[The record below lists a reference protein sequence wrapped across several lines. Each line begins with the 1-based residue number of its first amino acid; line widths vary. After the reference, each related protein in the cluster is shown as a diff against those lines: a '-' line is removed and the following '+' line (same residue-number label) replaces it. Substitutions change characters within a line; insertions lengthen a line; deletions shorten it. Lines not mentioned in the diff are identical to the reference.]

1 MNRRFPVSA
10 SNTYYWLQI
19 IAKQGPFHRQYR
31 HRQHLDRQM
40 IDPLS
45 DVSTDRK
52 GWAESRTP
60 DTPRAYKRSPRSI
73 LGRQSIY
80 HRYPT
85 MDRRIHANDK
95 NRQIRKQLRNGI
107 PMNDDF
113 ANSFSSAQ
121 IDSKLPAFHS
131 QNYINVVPFRLHWFR
146 SGDIQRPKVTTLL
159 DRFNSEGMEVHIT
172 DLSKGK
178 KGSSQDFVGELIM
191 LECVDVYEQEM
202 LIRLDFVRQGS
213 RAPLIVLTDNH
224 TLDWSLLA
232 LREGADAIFT
242 LNTPD
247 DVIVARS
254 NALLRRWPSS

>member
-1 MNRRFPVSA
+1 
-10 SNTYYWLQI
+10 
-19 IAKQGPFHRQYR
+19 
-31 HRQHLDRQM
+31 
-40 IDPLS
+40 
-45 DVSTDRK
+45 
-52 GWAESRTP
+52 
-60 DTPRAYKRSPRSI
+60 
-73 LGRQSIY
+73 
-80 HRYPT
+80 
-85 MDRRIHANDK
+85 
-95 NRQIRKQLRNGI
+95 
-107 PMNDDF
+107 
-113 ANSFSSAQ
+113 
-121 IDSKLPAFHS
+121 
-131 QNYINVVPFRLHWFR
+131 
-146 SGDIQRPKVTTLL
+146 
-159 DRFNSEGMEVHIT
+159 MEVHIT